1 MIPILTL
8 RRNELDRRD
17 RRNFS
22 VLHNHEEIGRIY
34 SDGGSSCEQWFYAL
48 NGRDSAYA
56 DSFEDAKARL
66 KEEWMSIRSLEE
78 QAERCV
84 ELAQQFPNKEAER
97 ILRML
102 AVDLLLKANS
112 KSATSSRRRACE
124 SSPPLRAPS
133 RRPSAGTDR

>member
-1 MIPILTL
+1 M
-8 RRNELDRRD
+8 
-17 RRNFS
+17 
-22 VLHNHEEIGRIY
+22 LHNHEEIGRIY
-34 SDGGSSCEQWFYAL
+34 SEVGQSGEQWFYAL

-78 QAERCV
+78 QAARCV
-84 ELAQQFPNKEAER
+84 ELAQQFQDKEAER

-112 KSATSSRRRACE
+112 KS
-124 SSPPLRAPS
+124 PLP
-133 RRPSAGTDR
+133 AGKRF

>member
-1 MIPILTL
+1 MQGQMVPIPTL

-17 RRNFS
+17 RRDFS

-34 SDGGSSCEQWFYAL
+34 SDVGQSGEQWFYAL
-48 NGRDSAYA
+48 NGRDSAHA

-84 ELAQQFPNKEAER
+84 ELAQQFPDKEAER

-112 KSATSSRRRACE
+112 KS
-124 SSPPLRAPS
+124 PLP
-133 RRPSAGTDR
+133 AGKRF

>member
-17 RRNFS
+17 RRDFS

-34 SDGGSSCEQWFYAL
+34 SDVRSSGEQWFYAL
-48 NGRDSAYA
+48 NGRDNVHAEN
-56 DSFEDAKARL
+56 FEDAKARL

-84 ELAQQFPNKEAER
+84 ELAQQFPDKEAEK

-112 KSATSSRRRACE
+112 KSPPSSRERN
-124 SSPPLRAPS
+124 
-133 RRPSAGTDR
+133 

>member
-1 MIPILTL
+1 MVPILTL

-17 RRNFS
+17 CRDFS
-22 VLHNHEEIGRIY
+22 VLHVHEEIGRIY
-34 SDGGSSCEQWFYAL
+34 SDVGQTGEQWFYAL
-48 NGRDSAYA
+48 NGRDSVYA
-56 DSFEDAKARL
+56 DSFEDAKVKL

-84 ELAQQFPNKEAER
+84 ELAQQFPDKEAER

-112 KSATSSRRRACE
+112 KS
-124 SSPPLRAPS
+124 PPPS
-133 RRPSAGTDR
+133 RERF